1 MWGMSGVLPSQWQ
14 AIILILSL
22 SLFIPSRQTYANR
35 ILLAVVIQTSDVI
48 LICIYSTRVMTISL

>member
-22 SLFIPSRQTYANR
+22 SSSRQTYANR

-48 LICIYSTRVMTISL
+48 LIWIYSTRAMAIFL